1 MKWLIFVIV
10 NFWNVICYAQ
20 EISICSWNI
29 KDFGN
34 SKNEIEVEFIANTL
48 KIYDIIAIQEVVAGP
63 GGAQAVARLS
73 DKLNRKGAKWDFLI
87 SPATSGSPY
96 TRERYA
102 FLWKTKEVKVLDKGF
117 LVEKF
122 ADLIDREPFICR
134 FKIYGKTLTML
145 TFHATT
151 KAKQPEA
158 EIKYFKYLN
167 LMFNTKDWIMAGDF
181 NLSQSHSVFNPIKK
195 QGIIPALIH
204 QKTSLKQK
212 EINGEHLAS
221 ELDNIFYSQAAFKL
235 LKSGIV
241 ATYKQFPELK
251 KAREISDHVP
261 IYVRLK
267 LR

>member
-1 MKWLIFVIV
+1 MKWLVFVIV
-10 NFWNVICYAQ
+10 YFGSVICYAQ

-48 KIYDIIAIQEVVAGP
+48 KTFDIIAIQEVVAGR

-73 DKLNRKGAKWDFLI
+73 DKLNRKGAKWDYLV
-87 SPATSGSPY
+87 SPATSGSSHS
-96 TRERYA
+96 RERYA
-102 FLWKTKEVKVLDKGF
+102 FLWKTKVVKVLDKGF
-117 LVEKF
+117 LVEKLSG
-122 ADLIDREPFICR
+122 LIDREPFICR

-151 KAKQPEA
+151 KAKQPEM
-158 EIKYFKYLN
+158 EIKYFKYLD
-167 LMFNTKDWIMAGDF
+167 LLYNTKDWIMAGDF
-181 NLSQSHSVFNPIKK
+181 NLSQSHSVFNPLKK
-195 QGIIPALIH
+195 QGIIPALIR

-212 EINGEHLAS
+212 AINGEHLAS

-235 LKSGIV
+235 LRSGII
-241 ATYKQFPELK
+241 ATYKHFPELK

-261 IYVRLK
+261 IYVRLI